1 MPGLTETELLLSYD
15 KTLPPTSTMAEPA
28 APSVQPRMLHRGS
41 RVCLRGH
48 LLPQGGRCS
57 TCRDMAVKKVVD
69 RRVIRKTRCTKGHHL
84 DAGNVV
90 ETKRTRANGTGYV
103 QRSCLTCMRNR
114 EVAKGL
120 KHPQSSRFQRAKA
133 KAIVEEIDD
142 YMLSMADRIELMPRH
157 EIAQW
162 NVTRIAMLKKKDDL
176 VKRYHFA

>member
-1 MPGLTETELLLSYD
+1 MPGLTETELMASYD
-15 KTLPPTSTMAEPA
+15 KTLPPTATMAESS
-28 APSVQPRMLHRGS
+28 APSVQPRMIRVGA

-48 LLPQGGRCS
+48 ILINGGHCR
-57 TCRDMAVKKVVD
+57 TCHGMAAKKLAE
-69 RRVIRKTRCTKGHHL
+69 RRPKKTRCTKGHQL
-84 DAGNVV
+84 TADNVV

-103 QRSCLTCMRNR
+103 QRSCLTCMKNR

-133 KAIVEEIDD
+133 KALVEEIDD
-142 YMLSMADRIELMPRH
+142 YMLTMADRIELMPRH

-162 NVTRIAMLKKKDDL
+162 NVTRLAMLKKKDDL